1 VNINKYINILKN
13 NSLFADFT
21 KDELLSLFNKNN
33 LQVLDYEKGQLIYI
47 EKQKSTTLDIILSG
61 SLLIQKIHENGNIL
75 TISEFHQGEN
85 IGGNLIFAD
94 HHLHPM
100 TVIAKS
106 KCKILHLER
115 ELVLELCQFN
125 KVFLCEILKSLSNKT
140 TIISGKLSSI
150 AMGTLRQ
157 RIMEFLAREY
167 FQKGNVEINLNM
179 SRKEW
184 AEKLGV
190 QRPSLSRELM
200 KMKKE
205 GLIDY
210 SRNYILIKDIDL
222 LKEFSMTFPIL

>member
-1 VNINKYINILKN
+1 MDINKYLNILKN
-13 NSLFADFT
+13 NKLFADFT
-21 KDELLSLFNKNN
+21 KEELLSLFNKSN
-33 LQVLDYEKGQLIYI
+33 LQVLNYEKGKLIYI
-47 EKQKSTTLDIILSG
+47 ENQKSTTLDIILEG
-61 SLLIQKIHENGNIL
+61 SLLVQKIHKDGNTL

-94 HHLHPM
+94 RHFYPM

-106 KCKILHLER
+106 NCKILHLQKD
-115 ELVLELCQFN
+115 LVLELCQLN
-125 KVFLCEILKSLSNKT
+125 KVFLYEILKSLSNKT
-140 TIISGKLSSI
+140 TIISGKLNSI

-157 RIMEFLAREY
+157 RILEFLAYEY
-167 FQKGNVEINLNM
+167 FQKGELEINLNM

-210 SRNYILIKDIDL
+210 SRNYILIRDMDL
-222 LKEFSMTFPIL
+222 LKELSITFPSL